1 MPSYERKIARAAE
14 ALEKGRLDDAERL
27 LSNVLGNHPKNADAH
42 NLRALTLL
50 QRRDVARALDHARTA
65 VELAPDNYRF
75 RGNLGAA
82 LMIAG
87 RLDDAAAHLDQA
99 VAAAPDY
106 PLARRQR
113 GMLHAGFERF
123 AEAATDLSVAVKHE
137 PNLAENRIAFAD
149 ALIELGRYDAAA
161 DELRTAEKLEGTQSA
176 HWKYVWGRLMY
187 RMGRFHDS
195 RFAFTTALLAAPG
208 KMSHYTALAAACYH
222 CGDPVQADKVTRA
235 AFKKFPSFE
244 RGPAAPEMRVLVL
257 ESLGVTPYDVLPRG
271 SFAYARGNFITYM
284 VPDRI
289 AYTHVVTDCIDSLGG
304 VLDLDR
310 FDLVYNNCVVHETT
324 VSQGQAAHLAHMAG
338 ELRAPLINTP
348 DAVAETTRDGN
359 ALRFGAAERFLFPRT
374 IRVEH
379 ALEPGPTK
387 ARILERL
394 RLPVILRPLFSHVGF
409 GARLV
414 RTERELEEAI
424 ATAPFSELYAI
435 EYHDCQSADG
445 LYRRYRFACVDGQLS
460 ANSLQIASQW
470 NVHAKER
477 ETLAWFERGFD
488 REETAFYDEP
498 AKLLGAEPADVFREI
513 VRSTPLDIY
522 GIDFGFARDGRIVVY
537 EVNAAMALALD
548 TDFRKYPY
556 RKPYTDRFA
565 AEVEALFFAR
575 RKKAAA

>member
-1 MPSYERKIARAAE
+1 
-14 ALEKGRLDDAERL
+14 
-27 LSNVLGNHPKNADAH
+27 
-42 NLRALTLL
+42 
-50 QRRDVARALDHARTA
+50 
-65 VELAPDNYRF
+65 
-75 RGNLGAA
+75 
-82 LMIAG
+82 
-87 RLDDAAAHLDQA
+87 
-99 VAAAPDY
+99 
-106 PLARRQR
+106 
-113 GMLHAGFERF
+113 
-123 AEAATDLSVAVKHE
+123 
-137 PNLAENRIAFAD
+137 
-149 ALIELGRYDAAA
+149 
-161 DELRTAEKLEGTQSA
+161 
-176 HWKYVWGRLMY
+176 
-187 RMGRFHDS
+187 MG
-195 RFAFTTALLAAPG
+195 
-208 KMSHYTALAAACYH
+208 HYTALAAACYH

-235 AFKKFPSFE
+235 AFKKFPAFE
-244 RGPAAPEMRVLVL
+244 RGAAAPELRVLVL

-271 SFAYARGNFITYM
+271 NFAYTRGNFISCM
-284 VPDRI
+284 VPGRI
-289 AYTHVVTDCIDSLGG
+289 AYTHVVTDCIDSLGS

-324 VSQGQAAHLAHMAG
+324 VSQGQAAHL
-338 ELRAPLINTP
+338 
-348 DAVAETTRDGN
+348 
-359 ALRFGAAERFLFPRT
+359 ERFVFPRT

-394 RLPVILRPLFSHVGF
+394 TLPIILRPLFSHVGF
-409 GARLV
+409 GAKLV

-477 ETLAWFERGFD
+477 ETLGWFERGFD

-522 GIDFGFARDGRIVVY
+522 GIDFGFARDGRIVVF
-537 EVNAAMALALD
+537 EINAAMALGLD
-548 TDFRKYPY
+548 TDFRKYPN
-556 RKPYTDRFA
+556 RKPCADRFA

-575 RKKAAA
+575 RKNAAV